1 MRARMSLILT
11 SSQCELREVLLKN
24 KPDAMIGISPKG
36 TVPILNLHG
45 EILEESLEIIQW
57 AIKKNSSKLHS
68 FSEIESSISSHL
80 INLFDTQFKYH
91 LDRYKYSDRY
101 ENLSEDHQQEC
112 LRILFE
118 LDKCIDAKPWIFG
131 KTVSLLD
138 ICILPFIRQCK
149 IANPNW
155 FESQGFSKVIDLL
168 LHFESSELFL
178 LSMEKFDVW
187 DPENPQINIFPK

>member
-1 MRARMSLILT
+1 
-11 SSQCELREVLLKN
+11 
-24 KPDAMIGISPKG
+24 MISISPKG
-36 TVPILNLHG
+36 TVPVLNLHG
-45 EILEESLEIIQW
+45 EILEESLDIIQW
-57 AIKKNSSKLHS
+57 AIKKNSSELHG
-68 FSEIESSISSHL
+68 FSESESKNSKHF

-91 LDRYKYSDRY
+91 LDRYKYPDRY

-149 IANPNW
+149 IASPNW

-178 LSMEKFDVW
+178 RSMEKFDIW
-187 DPENPQINIFPK
+187 DQEDPQINIFPK